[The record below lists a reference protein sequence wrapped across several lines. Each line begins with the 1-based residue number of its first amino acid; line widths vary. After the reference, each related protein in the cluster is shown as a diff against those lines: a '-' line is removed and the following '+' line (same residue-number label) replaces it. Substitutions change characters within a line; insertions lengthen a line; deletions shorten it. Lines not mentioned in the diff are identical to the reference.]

1 MVLILFRKGNYMKK
15 FLISLSLLFVA
26 MPAYADNLN
35 VVTSY
40 PYIEDITKKIGQDK
54 VNVSSLSKGEWDPH
68 FVIPKPSLIAK
79 SRRADL
85 LIINGAQI
93 EIGWLPPIIRQANN
107 SEIQPGNKGFLD
119 LSNFIGLIQVPSNI
133 SRAQGDVHPLGNPHF
148 ILDPENVLIVSKVI
162 NEKLCQLD
170 NSNCSYYSKNNE
182 TFTKKW
188 KEKLKIWNT
197 KMKPLRDTKV
207 IEYHRV
213 FDYFLNR
220 YGLKVENTLE
230 PLPGIPPTPKHLAT
244 VIDTVRKE
252 SIKINL
258 RAVYNPN
265 DPSKL
270 LSDKTGSNLITLPH
284 DVNSTKEADDIFS
297 LFDEIV
303 KRFND

>member
-1 MVLILFRKGNYMKK
+1 MKKILLSLSILF
-15 FLISLSLLFVA
+15 ISS
-26 MPAYADNLN
+26 PAYADNLN
-35 VVTSY
+35 IVTAY

-68 FVIPKPSLIAK
+68 FIVPKPSLIAK

-85 LIINGAQI
+85 LIINGAQL
-93 EIGWLPPIIRQANN
+93 EIGWLPQIIRQANN
-107 SEIQPGNKGFLD
+107 PEIQAGSKGFLD
-119 LSNFIGLIQVPSNI
+119 LSSYINLIQVPSNI

-148 ILDPENVLIVSKVI
+148 ILDPDNVLIVSKVI

-170 NSNCSYYSKNNE
+170 NSNCSYYSKNNQE
-182 TFTKKW
+182 FTKKW
-188 KEKLKIWNT
+188 KEKLRVWDS
-197 KMKPLRDTKV
+197 KMKDFRNRKV

-213 FDYFLNR
+213 FDYFLNK

-258 RAVYNPN
+258 RAVYNPIE
-265 DPSKL
+265 PSKL
-270 LSDKTGSNLITLPH
+270 LADKTGSNLVTLPH
-284 DVNSTKEADDIFS
+284 DVNSDKNVDDIFS
-297 LFDEIV
+297 LFDEIT
-303 KRFND
+303 KRLND